1 MSTATNGN
9 LSGPFFVVG
18 ANVKSRVGEQGVAG
32 ALAGIAFSGN
42 VSDWLGVSTNT
53 RHYQAGMRQDTAN
66 GYLAPPCLAL
76 DYPGFWRFRWTVLAG
91 AHTVL
96 VYVMQ
101 PYNAAPYPS
110 VIVKANPVIGVNS
123 DVTGTSPGGSGWT
136 AIGPVTI
143 NPTSEGVVWV
153 ELHNNLRVF
162 GQAAS
167 GEPNCVAFFG
177 QITVT

>member
-1 MSTATNGN
+1 MSTAVNGN
-9 LSGPFFVVG
+9 LSGPVLVVT
-18 ANVKSRVGEQGVAG
+18 ANVKARVGEQGVAG

-42 VSDWLGVSTNT
+42 VSDWLGSSQT
-53 RHYQAGMRQDTAN
+53 RHYQVGMREDFTN
-66 GYLAPPCLAL
+66 GYLAAPCLAL

-91 AHTVL
+91 THTVQ

-110 VIVKANPVIGVNS
+110 VVVKANPAIGVNS
-123 DVTGTSPGGSGWT
+123 DVTGTSAGGPGWML
-136 AIGPVTI
+136 IGPVTI

-153 ELHNNLRVF
+153 ELHNNLSVF

-167 GEPNCVAFFG
+167 GEPNCTAFWG
-177 QITVT
+177 QVTVT